1 MQKEPFKLMLLVF
14 VLLTRYATPSENKA
28 SSNTDPNR
36 KENPNDSLFT
46 LLLSW
51 LNKIRGDK
59 TVDRLVKMAINNLKT
74 PCVHKESGRAY
85 FDWPPSLY
93 EIDAV
98 YKDKS
103 VDVQVMWPSG
113 EHYSYSVNETTTVE
127 SLLKTKIFNESFF
140 RKEPESAFYWL
151 YTCED
156 DQNKFPKPLAREK
169 KILKLMYKDEK
180 M

>member
-1 MQKEPFKLMLLVF
+1 MLLVF
-14 VLLTRYATPSENKA
+14 VLLTRYATPSEIK
-28 SSNTDPNR
+28 SSATTDPSR

-59 TVDRLVKMAINNLKT
+59 TVDRFVKMAINNLKA
-74 PCVHKESGRAY
+74 PSVHKESGRAY

-103 VDVQVMWPSG
+103 VDVQVMWPTG

-127 SLLKTKIFNESFF
+127 SLLKTKILNESFF
-140 RKEPESAFYWL
+140 RKEPESAFYLL

-156 DQNKFPKPLAREK
+156 DQNKFPKPLGREK

-180 M
+180 AQES

>member
-1 MQKEPFKLMLLVF
+1 MQKEAFKLMLLVF
-14 VLLTRYATPSENKA
+14 VLLTRYASPSEIKSTA
-28 SSNTDPNR
+28 TADSIK

-59 TVDRLVKMAINNLKT
+59 TVDRLVKMAIINLKT

-103 VDVQVMWPSG
+103 VDV
-113 EHYSYSVNETTTVE
+113 
-127 SLLKTKIFNESFF
+127 
-140 RKEPESAFYWL
+140 
-151 YTCED
+151 
-156 DQNKFPKPLAREK
+156 
-169 KILKLMYKDEK
+169 
-180 M
+180 